1 MWNGPGNSEHQRLSN
16 GAEMCHTSSGIL
28 ENTEKEKDG
37 KWVEK
42 VRESEQQGSTLS
54 LFSAGQV
61 RWIVQIFIHKYD
73 K

>member
-42 VRESEQQGSTLS
+42 GKEKVRESEQQGSTLS
-54 LFSAGQV
+54 LFSAGLV
-61 RWIVQIFIHKYD
+61 G
-73 K
+73 